1 MPVRIT
7 KTDLQRRE
15 YFRQLDRKKG
25 NKVLQEILT
34 EIRQRKEKKT
44 LDHLVLKG
52 MNSRF
57 QRQMN
62 RIRSI
67 RNTKNTKC
75 RNKWNTV
82 FHQEISK
89 MK

>member
-1 MPVRIT
+1 MPVLVT

-15 YFRQLDRKKG
+15 YLRQLDRKEG
-25 NKVLQEILT
+25 NKILQEILT

-44 LDHLVLKG
+44 FDVFVLKG

-57 QRQMN
+57 QRQIN
-62 RIRSI
+62 RIKSV

-82 FHQEISK
+82 FHQEIAK

>member
-1 MPVRIT
+1 MPVLVT

-15 YFRQLDRKKG
+15 YFRQLDRKEGDKI
-25 NKVLQEILT
+25 LQEILT
-34 EIRQRKEKKT
+34 EISQLKQKKT
-44 LDHLVLKG
+44 LDVLTMKG

-62 RIRSI
+62 RIQSI
-67 RNTKNTKC
+67 RNTRNKKC

-82 FHQEISK
+82 FHQEMAK
-89 MK
+89 CK

>member
-1 MPVRIT
+1 MSVRVT

-25 NKVLQEILT
+25 NKILQEIVT
-34 EIRQRKEKKT
+34 EIRQRKEKKM

-82 FHQEISK
+82 FHQEIAK

>member
-1 MPVRIT
+1 MPVLVT

-15 YFRQLDRKKG
+15 YFRQLDRKEG

-44 LDHLVLKG
+44 LDPLVLKG

-67 RNTKNTKC
+67 RNTKNTKG

-82 FHQEISK
+82 FHQEIAK

>member
-1 MPVRIT
+1 MSVRVT

-15 YFRQLDRKKG
+15 YFRQLDRKEG

-44 LDHLVLKG
+44 FDVFVLKG

-62 RIRSI
+62 RIKSI

-75 RNKWNTV
+75 RNKWNTI

-89 MK
+89 CK

>member
-15 YFRQLDRKKG
+15 YFRQLDRKEG

-44 LDHLVLKG
+44 LDRLVLKG

-82 FHQEISK
+82 FHQEIAK

>member
-1 MPVRIT
+1 MPVLVT

-25 NKVLQEILT
+25 DKILQEILT
-34 EIRQRKEKKT
+34 EISQRKQKKT
-44 LDHLVLKG
+44 LDVLTMKG

-57 QRQMN
+57 QRHMN
-62 RIRSI
+62 RIQSI
-67 RNTKNTKC
+67 RNTRNKRC

-82 FHQEISK
+82 FHQEMAK
-89 MK
+89 CK

>member
-15 YFRQLDRKKG
+15 YFRQLDRKAG
-25 NKVLQEILT
+25 NKILQEIVT

-44 LDHLVLKG
+44 LDSLVLKG

-62 RIRSI
+62 RIKNI

>member
-25 NKVLQEILT
+25 NKVLQEIVT

-44 LDHLVLKG
+44 LDPLVLKG

-62 RIRSI
+62 RIGSI

-75 RNKWNTV
+75 RNKWNTI
-82 FHQEISK
+82 FHQEIAK